1 MKSKAAL
8 GNHPIHPLLVT
19 LPVGAFSLV
28 LLGDIA
34 SLITQ
39 DPFWYR
45 FSFDCLVAGI
55 LSALLA
61 ASVGLIDYVTVTM
74 SAAGR
79 KLATIHMVLNLSAV
93 VLYIIDWWLRRN
105 AGALG
110 TNLWIPAV
118 VLEIIALI
126 ILGSSGWIGGKM
138 TFEHKIGVVENA
150 DPRATEIGKRET
162 A

>member
-45 FSFDCLVAGI
+45 FSFDCLVVGI

-61 ASVGLIDYVTVTM
+61 ASVGFIDYVTVTM
-74 SAAGR
+74 STAGR

-138 TFEHKIGVVENA
+138 TFKHKIGVVENA
-150 DPRATEIGKRET
+150 DPQATEIGKRET